1 VPMLHRSMAATAA
14 GREEDTCMEKT
25 PATFFRKLHDPVSG
39 LTHCIGAVLAVAG
52 LVALIVK
59 ATNPVRPWHLSTY
72 TVFGAGMILLYT
84 ASTLYH
90 WLPVSSRTKAHLRRL
105 DHMMIF
111 VLIAATYTP
120 FCLIP
125 LRGAWGWGIFGTVW
139 TVAALGIAFKMVW
152 INAPRWLS
160 AAMYVC
166 MGWIALAGIV
176 PLVRALQGGA
186 LFWLFAG
193 GVLYTAGALVYATK
207 KPDPIPRVF
216 GFHEI
221 FHIFVMLG
229 TMAHFWTVYKY
240 VSMFS

>member
-1 VPMLHRSMAATAA
+1 MGLFKRL
-14 GREEDTCMEKT
+14 R
-25 PATFFRKLHDPVSG
+25 DPVSG
-39 LTHCIGAVLAVAG
+39 LTHFIAAILAVIG
-52 LVALIVK
+52 LVALVVK
-59 ATNPVRPWHLSTY
+59 ASSPPRPWHLTTY
-72 TVFGAGMILLYT
+72 IVFGAGMILLYA

-90 WLPVSSRTKAHLRRL
+90 WLPLSGAGRTLLRRI

-125 LRGAWGWGIFGTVW
+125 LRGPWGWTIFGTVW
-139 TVAALGIAFKMVW
+139 TVAVVGIVFKAFW
-152 INAPRWLS
+152 IHAPRWLS

-166 MGWIALAGIV
+166 MGWIVIIGIV
-176 PLVRALQGGA
+176 PLVRSLPAGA

-193 GVLYTAGALVYATK
+193 GVFYTTGALIYAVK
-207 KPDPIPRVF
+207 RPDPLPRVF

-229 TMAHFWTVYKY
+229 TLAHFWTVYRY